1 MPQIWVGKYKF
12 SPTVKSL
19 LDRCHALKWLRR
31 HRCKIKRGQ
40 SPKTN
45 IENMKRFARRHG
57 FEDSISIPINVLV
70 DMYKLEMH
78 RTKRMLADST
88 WMRSEYLN
96 AKLQIAIDA
105 EKG

>member
-1 MPQIWVGKYKF
+1 
-12 SPTVKSL
+12 
-19 LDRCHALKWLRR
+19 
-31 HRCKIKRGQ
+31 
-40 SPKTN
+40 
-45 IENMKRFARRHG
+45 
-57 FEDSISIPINVLV
+57 
-70 DMYKLEMH
+70 MYKLERH